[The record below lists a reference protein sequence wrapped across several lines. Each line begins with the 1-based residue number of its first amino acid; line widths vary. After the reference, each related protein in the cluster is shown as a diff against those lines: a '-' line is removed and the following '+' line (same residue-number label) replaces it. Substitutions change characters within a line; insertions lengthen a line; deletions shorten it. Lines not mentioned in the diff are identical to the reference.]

1 MRSEDKSWIPPSED
15 PSPRQMM
22 KMIGMMVSYCVKLAM
37 SKHYYTFDG
46 EIKRQSKGG
55 ATGNTLTMELSRM
68 FGLWWDKMYLKM
80 LKDLQV
86 QMMTYWRYVDD
97 NGNVMRS
104 INPGVRLAGVGPN
117 TSPLLEALPFFPA
130 SPWMELKPEL
140 VEEDKLRSE
149 DERTAA
155 FLCEVAN
162 SIHPSITV
170 KSDYPSKNTDQKMPL
185 LDLKLWVEDN
195 RI

>member
-1 MRSEDKSWIPPSED
+1 
-15 PSPRQMM
+15 MM
-22 KMIGMMVSYCVKLAM
+22 
-37 SKHYYTFDG
+37 
-46 EIKRQSKGG
+46 
-55 ATGNTLTMELSRM
+55 
-68 FGLWWDKMYLKM
+68 
-80 LKDLQV
+80 
-86 QMMTYWRYVDD
+86 
-97 NGNVMRS
+97 S
-104 INPGVRLAGVGPN
+104 INPGDRLAGVGPN
-117 TSPLLEALPFFPA
+117 TSPLLEALSFFPA
-130 SPWMELKPEL
+130 SPWMEVKPEL

-195 RI
+195 RILFSFYSKEMSSKYFVPYRSAHSQSMKRRMLANEGLRRLLNMSPELEWNESVKVMNEFSVKMWRSGYPSSWREEAVKSSINMYETMVQD